1 MYVKE
6 KNILLTDICLIK
18 VFDKNAKNFLFI
30 FGDRDVW
37 AKILNVDGG
46 GLSCQS
52 NRINLMIVAIAIIYR
67 FIQYPPLL
75 IFYF

>member
-1 MYVKE
+1 MR
-6 KNILLTDICLIK
+6 
-18 VFDKNAKNFLFI
+18 KNFLFI
-30 FGDRDVW
+30 FGNRDVW